1 MNRSIFL
8 TYFLTVVA
16 SNVNAQNI
24 TFETDSLNYLIR
36 NEESPGF
43 KDLISKLTSSKLSE
57 KVNRCPEGW
66 MFEGTACFYVNTDK
80 SKVTY

>member
-1 MNRSIFL
+1 MNLSIFL

-36 NEESPGF
+36 NEESP
-43 KDLISKLTSSKLSE
+43 
-57 KVNRCPEGW
+57 
-66 MFEGTACFYVNTDK
+66 
-80 SKVTY
+80 